1 LILGILLQKIQIGD
15 FSNMTSDDKKDDAD
29 QVTGLSLDDDADETA
44 PTSDA
49 GPSQLVKAAAS
60 EDEPVGVP
68 QSEEPQKVAEGDLSF
83 DPEAVRAPVVDQSA
97 VVSSARNEEQV
108 GLQDDFDAEDL
119 DDVSM
124 DELEADVH
132 ITGDESLDFA
142 DDMDRG
148 GIEDVVAAS
157 EVAKKKGGSL
167 KFIAPVAVLL
177 IAAGVG
183 GYIVTNPDILGGSN
197 EPTVVAPSIVAPP
210 SLSDDIAA
218 LDTDV
223 PQPVASENE
232 VPRMPEGGDEGLASN
247 LSEDLA
253 GAPASDVPAEPIAA
267 GGDSAFPAGLEQELA
282 AMDGGV
288 LEMQSA
294 AFEDAEP
301 VEDAVVEQ
309 GSAEA
314 AIEEPEV
321 LEVPDN
327 GAVVEDDAPIVDLTE
342 KVEAESTAEI
352 QLAQADT
359 APPEMPL
366 MPTPAPMAEQK
377 PYEQNVSDTAQAA
390 PTEQSK
396 PLIKSA
402 SDTYYDGGTGS
413 TLPPVGGQNATAGL
427 RAVDPVLE
435 PASQYVVVNKDRGAS
450 DYESMVVAAKRALK
464 LKRYDSA
471 LEMYEQLY
479 AKNKRDP
486 RVLMGL
492 AVAQQNSGLED
503 AALQTYDSLLALDKG
518 NADAMLNMLGLL
530 KKQYPAV
537 ALRRLTELQQ
547 EYPRN
552 SMVAAQLGVTYA
564 DQGDYEQAFRYL
576 GIASSIE
583 PDNAQHLFNIAITA
597 DRVGK
602 RKEAIKYYEKAL
614 EADAVYGSGRT
625 IPRET
630 IYDRLSVLRR

>member
-1 LILGILLQKIQIGD
+1 MILGILLQKIQIGD

-29 QVTGLSLDDDADETA
+29 QVTGLSLDDDAEEAGAAAET
-44 PTSDA
+44 

-60 EDEPVGVP
+60 EDKPEEAP
-68 QSEEPQKVAEGDLSF
+68 QHEGAQAFDEDVSF
-83 DPEAVRAPVVDQSA
+83 DPEAVRTPVVDQSA
-97 VVSSARNEEQV
+97 VLSSTRNESDMD
-108 GLQDDFDAEDL
+108 LQDDFDAEDL

-142 DDMDRG
+142 DDMDEG
-148 GIEDVVAAS
+148 GVEDVVAAS
-157 EVAKKKGGSL
+157 EMSKKKGGSL
-167 KFIAPVAVLL
+167 KFVAPVAVLL

-183 GYIVTNPDILGGSN
+183 GYIVMNPDILGGGDQS
-197 EPTVVAPSIVAPP
+197 TIVAPTIVAPP
-210 SLSDDIAA
+210 SIVDDMAA

-232 VPRMPEGGDEGLASN
+232 VPRMPEGGDQGLASN
-247 LSEDLA
+247 LSEDMPIEPVMDMPEQ
-253 GAPASDVPAEPIAA
+253 PAVTDPEP
-267 GGDSAFPAGLEQELA
+267 AFPADLEQELA

-301 VEDAVVEQ
+301 VEDVIEQ

-314 AIEEPEV
+314 ALEELPV

-327 GAVVEDDAPIVDLTE
+327 GAVVADDAPIVDLTE
-342 KVEAESTAEI
+342 RAEADSSAEI

-366 MPTPAPMAEQK
+366 MPTPAADQK

-390 PTEQSK
+390 PTQQSQ

-402 SDTYYDGGTGS
+402 SDTYYDGGAGS

-435 PASQYVVVNKDRGAS
+435 PASQYVVVNKDRGPS

-471 LEMYEQLY
+471 LEMYETLY
-479 AKNKRDP
+479 EKNKRDP

-503 AALQTYDSLLALDKG
+503 AALQTYDSLLAIDKG

-552 SMVAAQLGVTYA
+552 AMVAAQLGVTYA
-564 DQGDYEQAFRYL
+564 DQGDYDQAFRYL

-602 RKEAIKYYEKAL
+602 RTDAIKYYEKAL

>member
-1 LILGILLQKIQIGD
+1 MILGILLQKIQIGD

-68 QSEEPQKVAEGDLSF
+68 QNEEPQKVAEEDLSF
-83 DPEAVRAPVVDQSA
+83 DPEAVRTPVVDQSA
-97 VVSSARNEEQV
+97 VVSSTRNEEQV

-167 KFIAPVAVLL
+167 KFVAPVAVLL

-183 GYIVTNPDILGGSN
+183 GYIVTNPDILGGGN
-197 EPTVVAPSIVAPP
+197 ETTVVAPSIVAPP

-232 VPRMPEGGDEGLASN
+232 VPRMPESGDEGLASN

-253 GAPASDVPAEPIAA
+253 GAPAADVPAEPIAA
-267 GGDSAFPAGLEQELA
+267 GGDPAFPAGLEQELA

-294 AFEDAEP
+294 AFEDAKP

-492 AVAQQNSGLED
+492 AVAQQNSGLEE

>member
-1 LILGILLQKIQIGD
+1 
-15 FSNMTSDDKKDDAD
+15 MTSDDKKDDAD

-68 QSEEPQKVAEGDLSF
+68 QNEEPQKVAEEDLSF
-83 DPEAVRAPVVDQSA
+83 DPEAVRTPVVDQSA
-97 VVSSARNEEQV
+97 VVSSTRNEEQV

-167 KFIAPVAVLL
+167 KFVAPVAVLL

-183 GYIVTNPDILGGSN
+183 GYIVTNPDILGGGN
-197 EPTVVAPSIVAPP
+197 ETTVVAPSIVAPP

-232 VPRMPEGGDEGLASN
+232 VPRMPESGDEGLASN

-253 GAPASDVPAEPIAA
+253 GAPAADVPAEPIAA
-267 GGDSAFPAGLEQELA
+267 GGDPAFPAGLEQELA

-294 AFEDAEP
+294 AFEDAKP

-492 AVAQQNSGLED
+492 AVAQQNSGLEE

>member
-1 LILGILLQKIQIGD
+1 
-15 FSNMTSDDKKDDAD
+15 MTSDDKKDDAD
-29 QVTGLSLDDDADETA
+29 QVTGLSLDDDADKTIET
-44 PTSDA
+44 PET

-60 EDEPVGVP
+60 GDDSDHVENTA
-68 QSEEPQKVAEGDLSF
+68 EPQDSDMDMDF
-83 DPEAVRAPVVDQSA
+83 DPEAVRTPVVDQSA
-97 VVSSARNEEQV
+97 VVASRPPESHV
-108 GLQDDFDAEDL
+108 DMQDDFDAEDL
-119 DDVSM
+119 DDVSV
-124 DELEADVH
+124 DEMEADVH

-142 DDMDRG
+142 DDLEESHVD
-148 GIEDVVAAS
+148 DVVAAS
-157 EVAKKKGGSL
+157 EVSGKKSSGL

-183 GYIVTNPDILGGSN
+183 GYIVMNPDVLGGGDQS
-197 EPTVVAPSIVAPP
+197 TVVAPTIVAPP
-210 SLSDDIAA
+210 GIVDDMAA
-218 LDTDV
+218 LDSDM

-232 VPRMPEGGDEGLASN
+232 VPRMPEGSDQGLASN
-247 LSEDLA
+247 LSEDMPIEPVM
-253 GAPASDVPAEPIAA
+253 GVPEQPAATDPEP
-267 GGDSAFPAGLEQELA
+267 AFPADLEQELA

-294 AFEDAEP
+294 AFED
-301 VEDAVVEQ
+301 DAAAGEVLEQ
-309 GSAEA
+309 GSADA
-314 AIEEPEV
+314 AAEETPV

-327 GAVVEDDAPIVDLTE
+327 GSVIEDDAPIVDLTE
-342 KVEAESTAEI
+342 RTEADGSAEI
-352 QLAQADT
+352 ELAQADT

-377 PYEQNVSDTAQAA
+377 PFEQNVSDTAQAA

-396 PLIKSA
+396 PLIQSA
-402 SDTYYDGGTGS
+402 SDTYYDGGAGS

-427 RAVDPVLE
+427 RAVDPVME

-471 LEMYEQLY
+471 LEMYETLY
-479 AKNKRDP
+479 QKNKRDP

-492 AVAQQNSGLED
+492 AVSQQNSGLED
-503 AALQTYDSLLALDKG
+503 AALQTYDDLLALDKG

-552 SMVAAQLGVTYA
+552 AMIAAQLGVTYA
-564 DQGDYEQAFRYL
+564 DQGDYDQAFRYL

-602 RKEAIKYYEKAL
+602 RTDAIKYYEKAL